1 MNKPDFTAALMNA
14 WHLQPLGMRDD
25 KRLQAVIDA
34 AWAMRTVAP
43 PAEKVLDEAV
53 ACAKMYHHSM
63 NVRTAALRFAFVRPD
78 TPTVAR
84 RKFLKELEQRIR
96 DRVAAA
102 IK

>member
-25 KRLQAVIDA
+25 RRLQAVIDA

-43 PAEKVLDEAV
+43 PTEKVLDEAV
-53 ACAKMYHHSM
+53 ACARYYS
-63 NVRTAALRFAFVRPD
+63 NVVRD
-78 TPTVAR
+78 GVKRVAR
-84 RKFLKELEQRIR
+84 HEISRNTYSTMAANAENRIR